1 METLQEQRKKASKP
15 LLWIGIGSII
25 MAFAGMTSGYVL
37 SRTTLKGQSEWIE
50 FELPPAF
57 FYSTIIIL
65 LSSVIFWWGKRTYAQ
80 GNPKVLTPTLAIVL
94 LLGFVFLWLQ
104 AEAWREL
111 WANDIF
117 FSPSEGHPAHP
128 SGSWVYAIFLF
139 HAAHL
144 LGGIIALIRT
154 LIRSLRGRYTVEDYD
169 GVNLTA
175 IYWHFVDLLWV
186 YLYVFLSVMR

>member
-65 LSSVIFWWGKRTYAQ
+65 LSSLIFWWGKRTYSQ
-80 GNPKVLTPTLAIVL
+80 GNLKVLTPTLAVVL
-94 LLGFVFLWLQ
+94 LLGIVFLCLQ
-104 AEAWREL
+104 TEAWREL
-111 WANDIF
+111 MANDVF
-117 FSPSEGHPAHP
+117 FAGSKSHP
-128 SGSWVYAIFLF
+128 SGSWVYAIFIF

-154 LIRSLRGRYTVEDYD
+154 LIRSLRGRYTGEDYH
-169 GVNLTA
+169 GVSLTA

>member
-65 LSSVIFWWGKRTYAQ
+65 LSSLIFWWGKRTYSQ
-80 GNPKVLTPTLAIVL
+80 GNLKVLTPTLAVVL
-94 LLGFVFLWLQ
+94 LLGIVFLWLQ
-104 AEAWREL
+104 TEAWREL
-111 WANDIF
+111 MANDVF
-117 FSPSEGHPAHP
+117 FAGSKSHP
-128 SGSWVYAIFLF
+128 SGSWVYAIFIF

-154 LIRSLRGRYTVEDYD
+154 LIRSLRGRYTAEDYH
-169 GVNLTA
+169 GVSLTA

>member
-37 SRTTLKGQSEWIE
+37 SRTTLKGQSDWIE

-65 LSSVIFWWGKRTYAQ
+65 LSSLIFWWGKRTYSQ
-80 GNPKVLTPTLAIVL
+80 GNLKVLTPTLAVVL
-94 LLGFVFLWLQ
+94 LLGIVFLWLQ
-104 AEAWREL
+104 TEAWREL
-111 WANDIF
+111 MAKNVF
-117 FSPSEGHPAHP
+117 FAGSKSHP
-128 SGSWVYAIFLF
+128 SGSWVYAIFIF

-154 LIRSLRGRYTVEDYD
+154 LIRSLRGRYTAEDYH
-169 GVNLTA
+169 GVSLTA